1 MDNQNRLNYFH
12 TNVVIP
18 NIILSNKDV
27 FIEKI
32 VKTPKNLE
40 YFIKEDTYKTA
51 ATKLGLLNYNPIS
64 CHLSANE
71 FNGYFVVF
79 VEFPQE
85 YVTAETANIGIAFAI
100 KGDKLRY
107 FTYEY
112 GISIIDNQPEYFV
125 GEWSIVG
132 NEVTNHLNYGTTN
145 GYGMP
150 KFASKIK
157 ELLESEVE

>member
-18 NIILSNKDV
+18 NIILSNKNI

-32 VKTPKNLE
+32 IKIPKNLE
-40 YFIKEDTYKTA
+40 YFIKDDTYKTA
-51 ATKLGLLNYNPIS
+51 ATKLGLLNYSPIT
-64 CHLSANE
+64 CNLTANE

-79 VEFPQE
+79 AEFPKE
-85 YVTAETANIGIAFAI
+85 YVIAENANYAIAFAV
-100 KGDKLRY
+100 KGENLRY

-112 GISIIDNQPEYFV
+112 GISVVDHNPEYFI
-125 GEWSIVG
+125 GEWGIVG

-157 ELLESEVE
+157 EILEREVD